1 MHTVCYEV
9 LYLRQTNNL
18 CDEVFERND
27 IIETTAAHF
36 FKNQVV
42 MFEIFFEHEFKSE
55 RDLKKLACNDLYS
68 TKNRF
73 KIKSILLFLSRLRHQ
88 TL

>member
-9 LYLRQTNNL
+9 FYLRQTNNL

-36 FKNQVV
+36 FKK
-42 MFEIFFEHEFKSE
+42 IRWLCSKFFSNMN
-55 RDLKKLACNDLYS
+55 LKVKE
-68 TKNRF
+68 T
-73 KIKSILLFLSRLRHQ
+73 
-88 TL
+88 